1 MSKIWILV
9 SDATLIR
16 SSDKAGLY
24 KIDGDEYWIP
34 WSQIRDDSVDRDGE
48 SGDLWITEW
57 IADQKEIEGDDEE
70 EADE

>member
-24 KIDGDEYWIP
+24 KIDDTEHWIP
-34 WSQIRDDSVDRDGE
+34 WSQIRDDSVDRDGQ

-57 IADQKEIEGDDEE
+57 IADQKEIEGYDEE
-70 EADE
+70 EVDE

>member
-24 KIDGDEYWIP
+24 KIDDTEHWIP
-34 WSQIRDDSVDRDGE
+34 WSQIRDDSVDRDGQ

-57 IADQKEIEGDDEE
+57 IADQKEIEGYDEE